1 MFARSWYIMFFKKI
15 LSENIFPRNFILKY
29 KKIPKVIKRV
39 TTLLLGLA
47 NNMYSEQSG
56 LQFHQAM

>member
-39 TTLLLGLA
+39 TTLLLDLA

-56 LQFHQAM
+56 LQFNQAM